1 MTLDS
6 SILPDPAAYV
16 LVVEDTTD
24 ISDVVATALRF
35 DGCEVEVAATGA
47 AAYAALARRRPDLVI
62 LDVMLP
68 DTDGFAIQRQ
78 LVAEGS
84 PPPVIFL
91 TARDDSVDV
100 VRGLELGA
108 DDYVRKPFGLDE
120 LIARVHVVLRRSA
133 SAAAAAADSAPASVA
148 GPALSARE
156 VAPDERPLEVH
167 DLTLNPLTREVT
179 RAGVAHELTPR
190 EFSLLEYLMRNAGV
204 VLSKGQ
210 ILDAVWNYDFGG
222 DGNVLETYIGY
233 LRRKIDKVDPRL
245 IHTSRGIGYCLR
257 PPRTNE

>member
-1 MTLDS
+1 
-6 SILPDPAAYV
+6 
-16 LVVEDTTD
+16 
-24 ISDVVATALRF
+24 
-35 DGCEVEVAATGA
+35 
-47 AAYAALARRRPDLVI
+47 
-62 LDVMLP
+62 
-68 DTDGFAIQRQ
+68 
-78 LVAEGS
+78 
-84 PPPVIFL
+84 
-91 TARDDSVDV
+91 V

-133 SAAAAAADSAPASVA
+133 AAAAAAADSAPVSIVE
-148 GPALSARE
+148 PDRTL
-156 VAPDERPLEVH
+156 APDERPLEVH

-179 RAGVAHELTPR
+179 RAGVAYELTPR

-204 VLSKGQ
+204 VLTKGQ

-233 LRRKIDKVDPRL
+233 LRKKVDTVDPRL

-257 PPRTNE
+257 APRSSS